1 MALVKATFVYTKVK
15 EGSCKLQTGFIVSP
29 IRCEGLVE
37 LACYKYCHSSIQV
50 LDLMPYITS
59 SQR

>member
-1 MALVKATFVYTKVK
+1 MALAKATFVYIRVK
-15 EGSCKLQTGFIVSP
+15 EGSCMLQTGFTESP

-37 LACYKYCHSSIQV
+37 LASYKYCHFSVQA
-50 LDLMPYITS
+50 LDLRPYITL